1 MPSTVMR
8 DSTKDYRTYWLRD
21 GLYYGVDRGL
31 GAAPCSLPEDK
42 LAKIP
47 ADDRQVLV
55 EETDADPEFCRI
67 VARMMATD
75 PQWDHNISASAKA
88 AAENEINPSKG
99 KKGGWPRLRA
109 RVRDLISHVADQ
121 AVQAAARLTPE
132 ERFLTVKQ
140 LSSGQLRLK
149 TPAMSGLGDLGQWDI
164 IGSLV
169 GNLVGVGAGIYGAT
183 VTADAQKDI
192 AKLQANAAMQNAQAQ
207 IAIANA
213 NAAIANAQVQIANPV
228 SSAMS
233 TLTTS
238 SIAGIPVIIPVGI
251 ALALGLWLAMGK
263 KLG

>member
-8 DSTKDYRTYWLRD
+8 DSSKDYRTYWLRD
-21 GLYYGVDRGL
+21 GLYYAVDRGL
-31 GAAPCSLPEDK
+31 GDAPCLLPQDK

-47 ADDRQVLV
+47 ADDRQIL
-55 EETDADPEFCRI
+55 EEEAAADPAFCR
-67 VARMMATD
+67 VVLKMMSVD

-99 KKGGWPRLRA
+99 RKGGWPRLRA
-109 RVRDLISHVADQ
+109 RVRDLISSVASQ
-121 AVQAAARLTPE
+121 AVQAASQLTPA

-140 LSSGQLRLK
+140 IAAGQLK
-149 TPAMSGLGDLGQWDI
+149 TKPPAMSGLGDLGQWDI

-169 GNLVGVGAGIYGAT
+169 GNLVTVGAGIYGAT

-207 IAIANA
+207 IALANA
-213 NAAIANAQVQIANPV
+213 NAAIANAQVQMSPV
-228 SSAMS
+228 SSAIS

-238 SIAGIPVIIPVGI
+238 SIARIPVIVPVGI
-251 ALALGLWLAMGK
+251 ALALGLWLAFGGK
-263 KLG
+263 LR